1 MNFAIIPVKKKSERV
16 KDKNFRKFYKEKS
29 IFDIKI
35 EQLIKAKQVNKIIIS
50 SNNLKLSDYEKVNN
64 KIIFIKRNNKFC
76 NNTIPWSEMIYHII
90 SSNRINENDIIIWSH
105 TTSPLFSKFDKAINT
120 FRKMEKKGYD
130 SLIGVQKFNGF
141 LLDNKSRPINYNWG
155 VWHKYSQ
162 FLDKYF
168 LVNGAVFIGRKKTF
182 VKTKYISG
190 INPFKFLCS
199 DIESIDL
206 DTELDFSFA
215 QFNYKKLNDKS

>member
-1 MNFAIIPVKKKSERV
+1 MIVSIIPVKKKSERV
-16 KDKNFRKFYKEKS
+16 KDKNFKEFFKDKS

-35 EQLIKAKQVNKIIIS
+35 EQLIKAKLIDKIIIS
-50 SNNLKLSDYEKVNN
+50 SNNLKLSKYEKLNK

-76 NNTIPWSEMIYHII
+76 NNIISWSDMISHII
-90 SSNRINENDIIIWSH
+90 DSNRINDNDIIVWSH
-105 TTSPLFSKFDKAINT
+105 TTSPLFSKFDEAISVYK
-120 FRKMEKKGYD
+120 KMEKKGYD

-141 LLDNKSRPINYNWG
+141 LLDNNSRPIKYNWG

-168 LVNGAVFIGRKKTF
+168 LVNGSIFIGRKKTF
-182 VKTKYISG
+182 LKTKYLTG

-215 QFNYKKLNDKS
+215 QHIYSRLNDK

>member
-1 MNFAIIPVKKKSERV
+1 MIFSIIPVKKKSERV
-16 KDKNFRKFYKEKS
+16 KDKNFREFHNKKS

-35 EQLIKAKQVNKIIIS
+35 EQLINAKQVNKIIIS
-50 SNNLKLSDYEKVNN
+50 SNNLILSKYEKLN
-64 KIIFIKRNNKFC
+64 KKILFIKRNNKFC
-76 NNTIPWSEMIYHII
+76 NNTIPWSDMIYHV
-90 SSNRINENDIIIWSH
+90 INTKQILENDIIVWSH
-105 TTSPLFSKFDKAINT
+105 TTSPFFSKFDKAINT
-120 FRKMEKKGYD
+120 FKIIEKKGYD

-141 LLDNKSRPINYNWG
+141 LLDNNSRPINYNWG

-168 LVNGAVFIGRKKTF
+168 LVNGAIFIGRKKTF
-182 VKTKYISG
+182 LNTKYLTG
-190 INPFKFLCS
+190 INPFKFLCT

-215 QFNYKKLNDKS
+215 QHIYNKLNDK